1 MKNTNFCLYW
11 KKAKKRGTIFI
22 LCIVLLLNYSWAQT
36 PANYHNTPNPDSKTV
51 ITVSASQMPMTQ
63 SLPLEYDAS
72 TTRMV
77 ATMPSPMNET
87 GDTLLPDNTG
97 QRWNTTLGTHNHYDG
112 VYDLLEDYDKGYYLI
127 AYDVL
132 NGDSGNGWNIKT
144 DINGNLLY
152 DNKLKNTEAQYIGW
166 CGYNDSAG
174 NKYIAGV
181 AFLDL
186 PWPFLIK
193 FNACGEKVWCS
204 LLKHWDFL
212 LGSPSDMLIN
222 DDGNILILTRFESEE
237 QINQIFLLCYSPEG
251 ELLWSKPY
259 ASKTEHPLISF
270 AYGTKLYHFG
280 EDYIISG
287 YCYYPYPDNPNHVW
301 MRPLFIGIDSLFN
314 EKWILPFGVTD
325 SIVGKA
331 YSAIPLNDSVIM
343 GVGYNVVE
351 QSGYYGRASTM
362 MFFNHNGEELGF
374 TEIQRDSIIPG
385 TKGNTLIEI
394 ETISD
399 SLFIATAVFGPST
412 VFNPF
417 GEMVIDTSGKVYN
430 AVSRPNTIGVLSLLR
445 KTFDNKYVIACG
457 IYETDMDH
465 TDIYLYK
472 INANL
477 EQDTLYTQ
485 NFVYDSL
492 CPDPI
497 VSGDIDMTNC
507 SVVLVS
513 IGEAPTPEEYYKD
526 LNTIPV
532 KVYPNPSED
541 CISFDY
547 KNTDRH
553 QNIHLNCYD
562 INGQKIYSE
571 NISTGQQGSKI
582 NVSSWGSGVYMAIIS
597 SEGVI
602 VGKARFIVK

>member
-1 MKNTNFCLYW
+1 MK
-11 KKAKKRGTIFI
+11 KII
-22 LCIVLLLNYSWAQT
+22 LI
-36 PANYHNTPNPDSKTV
+36 
-51 ITVSASQMPMTQ
+51 
-63 SLPLEYDAS
+63 S
-72 TTRMV
+72 TLCFLV
-77 ATMPSPMNET
+77 QLATA
-87 GDTLLPDNTG
+87 
-97 QRWNTTLGTHNHYDG
+97 QRWQTTIGKPNHYNS
-112 VYDLLEDYDKGYYLI
+112 VYDLVKDYDKGYYLV
-127 AYDVL
+127 ASDVV
-132 NGDSGNGWNIKT
+132 NGNSGNGWNIKT

-152 DNKLKNTEAQYIGW
+152 NNKLINTEAQYIGW
-166 CGYNDSAG
+166 SGCNDSAG

-186 PWPFLIK
+186 PWPFLSK
-193 FNACGEKVWCS
+193 FNPCSEKLWCRVS
-204 LLKHWDFL
+204 KDWGYMNGAAVDIII
-212 LGSPSDMLIN
+212 SDE
-222 DDGNILILTRFESEE
+222 GNIIVLTRFEDGNQ
-237 QINQIFLLCYSPEG
+237 QINQIFLLCYSPDG
-251 ELLWSKPY
+251 DLLWSKPY
-259 ASKTEHPLISF
+259 ATKTEHPLIAF

-314 EKWILPFGVTD
+314 EKWILPFGVAD
-325 SIVGKA
+325 SIVGQA

-343 GVGYNVVE
+343 GIGSKFRDYPNGNIRN
-351 QSGYYGRASTM
+351 SLL
-362 MFFNHNGEELGF
+362 MFFNHEGEELGY
-374 TEIQRDSIIPG
+374 TRIWGDSIAPG
-385 TKGNTLIEI
+385 TQDNALAEI
-394 ETISD
+394 ETIND
-399 SLFIATAVFGPST
+399 SLFLATAVFGPLT
-412 VFNPF
+412 TANPY
-417 GEMVIDTSGKVYN
+417 GQVVIDANGKVYN
-430 AVSRPNTIGVLSLLR
+430 TLSQPNTTGVLPLLR
-445 KTFDNKYVIACG
+445 KTFDNKYVIAQG
-457 IYETDMDH
+457 VYESDQMH
-465 TDIYLYK
+465 TNIQLLK

-507 SVVLVS
+507 SVVQVS

-571 NISTGQQGSKI
+571 NISRGQQGSKI

-602 VGKARFIVK
+602 VGKAKLMVK

>member
-1 MKNTNFCLYW
+1 MKKIIL
-11 KKAKKRGTIFI
+11 ISI
-22 LCIVLLLNYSWAQT
+22 LCFLVQLATAQRW
-36 PANYHNTPNPDSKTV
+36 
-51 ITVSASQMPMTQ
+51 
-63 SLPLEYDAS
+63 S
-72 TTRMV
+72 TTF
-77 ATMPSPMNET
+77 
-87 GDTLLPDNTG
+87 
-97 QRWNTTLGTHNHYDG
+97 GTHNHYDE
-112 VYDLLEDYDKGYYLI
+112 VYDLLEDYDKGYYIVSWDVI
-127 AYDVL
+127 A
-132 NGDSGNGWNIKT
+132 NGNGKGWEIKT
-144 DINGNLLY
+144 DINGTLLY
-152 DNKLKNTEAQYIGW
+152 DKRLVYTGVRVGVAACQ
-166 CGYNDSAG
+166 DSLG
-174 NKYIAGV
+174 NKYVAGTD
-181 AFLDL
+181 FSEIN
-186 PWPFLIK
+186 WPFLIK
-193 FNACGEKVWCS
+193 FNTCGEKVWCS

-212 LGSPSDMLIN
+212 WGSPSDISIN
-222 DDGNILILTRFESEE
+222 DEGNILILTRFESEE
-237 QINQIFLLCYSPEG
+237 QINQIFLLCYSPDG

-259 ASKTEHPLISF
+259 ASKTNHPLISF

-280 EDYIISG
+280 EDYIVSG

-314 EKWILPFGVTD
+314 EKWILPFGVAD
-325 SIVGKA
+325 SVVGKA

-343 GVGYNVVE
+343 GVGNKFLDYPNGNIRN
-351 QSGYYGRASTM
+351 SLL
-362 MFFNHNGEELGF
+362 MFFNHEGEELGY
-374 TEIQRDSIIPG
+374 TRIWGDSIAPG
-385 TKGNTLIEI
+385 TQDNALAEI
-394 ETISD
+394 ETIND
-399 SLFIATAVFGPST
+399 SLFLATAVFGPLT
-412 VFNPF
+412 TANPY
-417 GEMVIDTSGKVYN
+417 GQVVIDANGKVYN
-430 AVSRPNTIGVLSLLR
+430 TLSQPNTTGVLPLLR
-445 KTFDNKYVIACG
+445 KTFDNKYVIAQG
-457 IYETDMDH
+457 VYESDQMH
-465 TDIYLYK
+465 TNIQLLK

-553 QNIHLNCYD
+553 QNIHLDCYD
-562 INGQKIYSE
+562 INGQKVHSE
-571 NISTGQQGSKI
+571 AIATNQLGSKI

-602 VGKARFIVK
+602 VGKAKLMVK